1 MRVTRKSTLSAR
13 TRPGRWCRCRKVGR
27 QLAVGGYSESRKTKL
42 ERSNGSRR
50 DWWPR
55 DSRKNTASTT
65 IEGCRVLVLR
75 TSNRSAQTGSIRT
88 HADYATTDY
97 ATVDYAT
104 CGYKIVGTRWA
115 STWRSLIG

>member
-1 MRVTRKSTLSAR
+1 MIFVALYVDDLVLASNNDELLKSTKEALS
-13 TRPGRWCRCRKVGR
+13 
-27 QLAVGGYSESRKTKL
+27 SRFDMTDL
-42 ERSNGSRR
+42 GHLRYFLG
-50 DWWPR
+50 
-55 DSRKNTASTT
+55 

-75 TSNRSAQTGSIRT
+75 TSNRSTQTGSIRT

>member
-1 MRVTRKSTLSAR
+1 MLHHA
-13 TRPGRWCRCRKVGR
+13 
-27 QLAVGGYSESRKTKL
+27 KL
-42 ERSNGSRR
+42 DKCFWAEAAMTAIYV
-50 DWWPR
+50 
-55 DSRKNTASTT
+55 KNRLPS

-75 TSNRSAQTGSIRT
+75 TSNRSTQTGSIRT

>member
-1 MRVTRKSTLSAR
+1 MQMVLEERDLWEVVSGESKLENCATALDQAAFKRKS
-13 TRPGRWCRCRKVGR
+13 RKA
-27 QLAVGGYSESRKTKL
+27 L
-42 ERSNGSRR
+42 
-50 DWWPR
+50 
-55 DSRKNTASTT
+55 

>member
-1 MRVTRKSTLSAR
+1 MTSVKQWELCDGCALGKQTRVSYMPKSPNHA
-13 TRPGRWCRCRKVGR
+13 K
-27 QLAVGGYSESRKTKL
+27 KL
-42 ERSNGSRR
+42 LEVIHSDVCG
-50 DWWPR
+50 PMQ
-55 DSRKNTASTT
+55 T

-75 TSNRSAQTGSIRT
+75 TSNRSTQTGSIRT